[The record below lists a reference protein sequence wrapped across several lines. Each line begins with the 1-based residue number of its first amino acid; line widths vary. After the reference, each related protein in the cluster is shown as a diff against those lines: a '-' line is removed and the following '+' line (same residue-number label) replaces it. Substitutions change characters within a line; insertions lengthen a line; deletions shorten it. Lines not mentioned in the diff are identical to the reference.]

1 MNLEIFL
8 QKTCTKTICNQEK
21 TLATSRIRNI
31 HIQMALQS
39 YIKKMYVTLLKYGE
53 SEIIKTNIHAIHVGT
68 ISRQ

>member
-21 TLATSRIRNI
+21 TLATSRNT